1 MLARDFYRLF
11 RVLLFLV
18 STVVGLATSGMN
30 LDLSDIEIEDFANL
44 GNLIGNLTGGTT
56 VE

>member
-44 GNLIGNLTGGTT
+44 GNLIGNLTGGNT
-56 VE
+56 EA

>member
-18 STVVGLATSGMN
+18 STGVGLATSGMN
-30 LDLSDIEIEDFANL
+30 LDLSGIEIEDSANL
-44 GNLIGNLTGGTT
+44 GNLIGNLTGGNT
-56 VE
+56 EA

>member
-30 LDLSDIEIEDFANL
+30 LDLSGIEIEDFANL
-44 GNLIGNLTGGTT
+44 GNLIGNLTGGNT
-56 VE
+56 EA